1 MQNAKDTFFLALR
14 DRLAAL
20 NPARQVVIRG
30 QSRPALVIDEN
41 EPSSSFDWRD
51 TFRMRWTELALAEG
65 PLPLATLRCEFH
77 YATSGNS
84 GNGGMDRGRLLTAMD
99 SELAAI
105 VNTAPQRALKQ
116 QIADENAAMRTSV
129 FWDDLAFAPARIN
142 GEMLER
148 SATVDVYAY
157 QEAGER

>member
-1 MQNAKDTFFLALR
+1 MQNAKDTFYLALR

-30 QSRPALVIDEN
+30 QSRAALVVDEN
-41 EPSSSFDWRD
+41 EFSSPFDWRD

-65 PLPLATLRCEFH
+65 PLPLVTLRCEFH
-77 YATSGNS
+77 YATSGS
-84 GNGGMDRGRLLTAMD
+84 AGNGGMDRGRLLAAMD
-99 SELAAI
+99 TELAAI

-116 QIADENAAMRTSV
+116 QLADEDAAMRTSI
-129 FWDDLAFAPARIN
+129 FWDDLAFAPVRIN
-142 GEMLER
+142 GELLER
-148 SATVDVYAY
+148 SATVDVYTY